1 MSAGAN
7 LFCGQGVCFGWRPYR
22 CNVGGKTKSRD
33 GTASKERERNVAKI
47 VGLKAEKDRIV
58 YVNLD
63 QIVTIEAI
71 QGGSL
76 ITFANG
82 EKLHVMTEPRV
93 IADSR

>member
-1 MSAGAN
+1 M
-7 LFCGQGVCFGWRPYR
+7 
-22 CNVGGKTKSRD
+22 RD
-33 GTASKERERNVAKI
+33 GTASKEGKRNVAKI

-63 QIVTIEAI
+63 QIVTIEAM

-76 ITFANG
+76 IKFANG
-82 EKLHVMTEPRV
+82 ERLVVMTEPRV